1 MKPKKSCSKK
11 ILGFSCIMLI
21 CFMCAGCT
29 SEEEKQEAMRQEIQ
43 LEKKMKQRIKDNA
56 NDQQAVLEHRESDNK
71 DAHKPK
77 IIMGEREQK
86 GSSQSVSIIGGE
98 EEEKES
104 GNGIIYMTPPKES
117 QDVIEI
123 KPKENNDTIDLEK
136 KSTNNGVT
144 ITKENNDDIEIKR
157 DYESDVIIR

>member
-77 IIMGEREQK
+77 IIIGEREQK
-86 GSSQSVSIIGGE
+86 GSSQSVSIIE
-98 EEEKES
+98 EAEEKES
-104 GNGIIYMTPPKES
+104 GNGIIYMVPPKES